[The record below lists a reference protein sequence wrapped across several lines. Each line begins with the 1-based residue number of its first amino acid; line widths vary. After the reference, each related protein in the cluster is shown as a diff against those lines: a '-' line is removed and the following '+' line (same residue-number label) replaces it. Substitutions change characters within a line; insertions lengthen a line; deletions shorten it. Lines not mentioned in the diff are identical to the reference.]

1 MKIIINII
9 LLAFVSPCC
18 YAQNIVFDAA
28 SIPEQLKKNAY
39 SVKRAERINFDIK
52 AINKASYKV
61 HKVVT
66 ILNENGKDELEFHEF
81 TDKFVSLESVQ
92 IQLFDARGAVIR
104 KYKKSD
110 LIMQSS
116 GEGLVPDGKVFY
128 IEFPAPAYPLT
139 IQVDYELK
147 LNGLLNYPRY
157 QVQMPEQSVESSI
170 YTATVPTDL
179 DLRFKGINTTILP
192 STTDDGKIK
201 TYSWSIKNLP
211 ALEYEVGAVS
221 YASRYPHILI
231 SPNKFEL
238 DNYEGD
244 MTTWKNFGKWYGL
257 LAKSANNLT
266 DERKQFFQSLVKDA
280 PNDRDKIKII
290 YTYLQSNCRYV
301 LISLGIGGFKPFD
314 ANFVD
319 KKKYG
324 DCKALSNYAQACL
337 SAIDIK
343 SYQALINSDYNKS
356 PVDPAFPY
364 NGFNHVIL
372 CIPNQKDTIWLEC
385 TSNTAEFGVLGNF
398 TENKYALL
406 IAEDGGKLVPTPK
419 SNALDNVFSS
429 NSLVELAEDNS
440 GTVTVHLQTTGAYRQ
455 DFANYLDNQKKDEQK
470 KFLVNYIGYP
480 EPDDFDIIYD
490 LSNKKDDTKI
500 TMSLH
505 KIPEFTAG
513 KKVFLNPRIYKIWGS
528 DLPKSDGRTQDFYF
542 EHPFIKTD
550 TTSYHLPD
558 GYTVES
564 IPEAKEFHNN
574 YCSFSSSY
582 TYDETKRM
590 LQSVV
595 KLELN
600 EFKIPVAKYSSVK
613 NFFNEVLKEYTGK
626 LVIKRL

>member
-1 MKIIINII
+1 MKAFITIII
-9 LLAFVSPCC
+9 LTFVIPCC
-18 YAQNIVFDAA
+18 YGQNAVYDAA
-28 SIPEQLKKNAY
+28 SIPEQLTKNAY
-39 SVKRAERINFDIK
+39 SVKREERINFDVK

-61 HKVVT
+61 HKVITV
-66 ILNENGKDELEFHEF
+66 LNEKGKDELEFHEF

-92 IQLFDARGAVIR
+92 IQLFNSSGTVIR

-110 LIMQSS
+110 LTVQSS
-116 GEGLVPDGKVFY
+116 GEGLVPDGKVYY

-139 IQVDYELK
+139 IQIDYELK

-157 QVQMPEQSVESSI
+157 QVQLPEQSVENSVYI
-170 YTATVPTDL
+170 ATVPTDL
-179 DLRFKGINTTILP
+179 DLRFKEINTAILP
-192 STTDDGKIK
+192 ATINDGKIK
-201 TYSWSIKNLP
+201 TYTWTAKSLP
-211 ALEYEVGAVS
+211 ALEYEVGAGS

-244 MTTWKNFGKWYGL
+244 MSTWENFGKWYGTL
-257 LAKSANNLT
+257 SKTANNLT
-266 DERKQFFQSLVKDA
+266 EVSKQFFQSLVKDA
-280 PNDRDKIKII
+280 PNEHEKIKII
-290 YTYLQSNCRYV
+290 YHYLQSNCRYV

-314 ANFVD
+314 AKFVD
-319 KKKYG
+319 EKKYG

-337 SAIDIK
+337 GAIGIK

-372 CIPNQKDTIWLEC
+372 CIPNKQDTIWLEC

-406 IAEDGGKLVPTPK
+406 ITEDGGKLVPTPK
-419 SNALDNVFSS
+419 SKASDNIFSS
-429 NSLVELAEDNS
+429 NSLVGLSADNS
-440 GTVTVHLQTTGAYRQ
+440 GTVTIQLHTTGAYRQ
-455 DFANYLDNQKKDEQK
+455 DFANYIHNQKKDEQK

-480 EPDDFDIIYD
+480 QPDDFNIMYD
-490 LSNKKDDTKI
+490 PANTQIDTKI
-500 TMSLH
+500 TMSLN

-513 KKVFLNPRIYKIWGS
+513 KKIFLNPRIYKLWGNE
-528 DLPKSDGRTQDFYF
+528 LPKSEGRTQDFYF

-558 GYTVES
+558 NYTVEAL
-564 IPEAKEFHNN
+564 PKPKKLQFEYGN
-574 YCSFSSSY
+574 FSSSY
-582 TYDETKRM
+582 SYDEATRI
-590 LQSVV
+590 LQSIAEIR
-595 KLELN
+595 LTEY
-600 EFKIPVAKYSSVK
+600 KIPVTKYITVK
-613 NFFNEVLKEYTGK
+613 KFFNEVLQENTEK

>member
-1 MKIIINII
+1 MKILINII
-9 LLAFVSPCC
+9 LLVFVTTCC
-18 YAQNIVFDAA
+18 RGQNMAYDAA
-28 SIPEQLKKNAY
+28 SIPELLKKNAS
-39 SVKRAERINFDIK
+39 SVKREERINFEVK
-52 AINKASYKV
+52 AINKAIYSV

-66 ILNENGKDELEFHEF
+66 ILNENGKDELGFHEF

-92 IQLFDARGAVIR
+92 IQLFDASGVLTR

-110 LIMQSS
+110 LIMQAS
-116 GEGLVPDGKVFY
+116 GEGLVPDGKVYY
-128 IEFPAPAYPLT
+128 IEFPAPAYPMT

-157 QVQMPEQSVESSI
+157 QVQMPEQSVENSI
-170 YTATVPTDL
+170 YTATVPTNL
-179 DLRFKGINTTILP
+179 DLRFKGINTSIVP
-192 STTDDGKIK
+192 TTNNDEKIK
-201 TYSWSIKNLP
+201 NYSWSIKNLP
-211 ALEYEVGAVS
+211 ALKYEAGAVS
-221 YASRYPHILI
+221 YANRYPHILI

-244 MTTWKNFGKWYGL
+244 ISTWENFGKWYGDL
-257 LAKSANNLT
+257 SKTANNLT
-266 DERKQFFQSLVKDA
+266 EARKQFFQSLVKDA
-280 PNDRDKIKII
+280 VNEREKIRII

-314 ANFVD
+314 ADFVD

-337 SAIDIK
+337 NAIGIK

-372 CIPNQKDTIWLEC
+372 CVPNQKDTIWLEC

-406 IAEDGGKLVPTPK
+406 ITADGGKLVPTPK

-429 NSLVELAEDNS
+429 SSMVELSEDNS
-440 GTVTVHLQTTGAYRQ
+440 GSVTVQLHTTGAYRQ
-455 DFANYLDNQKKDEQK
+455 DVANFINNQKKDEQK
-470 KFLVNYIGYP
+470 KFLVNNIGYP
-480 EPDDFDIIYD
+480 QPDDFDIVYD
-490 LSNKKDDTKI
+490 PANTQFDTKI
-500 TMSLH
+500 SMSLR

-513 KKVFLNPRIYKIWGS
+513 KKLFLNLRIYKIWSGE
-528 DLPKSDGRTQDFYF
+528 LPTPDGRTQDFYF

-564 IPEAKEFHNN
+564 ISETKSFQFE
-574 YCSFSSSY
+574 YGSFSSTC
-582 TYDETKRM
+582 TYDETKRI
-590 LQSVV
+590 LRSVAR
-595 KLELN
+595 LELN

-613 NFFNEVLKEYTGK
+613 NFFNEVIKEYTGK
-626 LVIKRL
+626 LVIRRL